1 MSTDKTNS
9 FLSSERKRNEHS
21 SCYTL
26 SSGASTTTETLPDIF
41 CKPLTQ
47 AKQSDSAFNYKWKPC
62 GLDEKMSKWGYGPSV
77 TDGAKA
83 EPSQEAG
90 VEEISPVKVK
100 PDEVKA
106 TETHHQSNNFNKWGA
121 ATTVREQPF
130 TFSQKTNTSVSTFS
144 RTLEKPSFSLGSSQ
158 TNQNT
163 VKENIVPSKPVEQDP
178 SISAN
183 TQPTKVPLLESV
195 TTSNTILKPLES
207 KVEKLPETQKE
218 PIEPPVEQPRQI
230 AVPPAPAN
238 LPANRPPTKGKQISV
253 NGKTYTVMKSIGRGG
268 SSVVYQV
275 SSKFIR
281 WSFLQR

>member
-26 SSGASTTTETLPDIF
+26 SSSASTATETLPDIF

-47 AKQSDSAFNYKWKPC
+47 AQQSDSVFNYKWKPC

-90 VEEISPVKVK
+90 VEEISPANVKPEEVKV
-100 PDEVKA
+100 
-106 TETHHQSNNFNKWGA
+106 TETNHPSNNFNKWA
-121 ATTVREQPF
+121 STTTTVREQPF

-195 TTSNTILKPLES
+195 ITSNTILKPLEN
-207 KVEKLPETQKE
+207 KIEKPPETQKE
-218 PIEPPVEQPRQI
+218 PIDHPVEQPRQV
-230 AVPPAPAN
+230 AVAPAPAN

-253 NGKTYTVMKSIGRGG
+253 NEKTYTVMKSIGRGG

-275 SSKFIR
+275 C
-281 WSFLQR
+281 